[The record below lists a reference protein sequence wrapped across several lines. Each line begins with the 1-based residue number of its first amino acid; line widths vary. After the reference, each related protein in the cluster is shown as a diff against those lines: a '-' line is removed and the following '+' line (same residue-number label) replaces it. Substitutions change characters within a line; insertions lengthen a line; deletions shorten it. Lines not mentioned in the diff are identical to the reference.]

1 MSWVGDCSP
10 SMRARSR
17 RGAIAIVATAF
28 VLVWATYCNTFSNS
42 FHYDDVHTIVDNR
55 HIRDLGNVIGFFSD
69 PETFASISERAM
81 FRPVVT
87 TSFAVNYRLG
97 LYDVFGYH
105 VANFSLHLSCALLL
119 FLLARSIGLTRIQA
133 GIGALLFAVHP
144 VQTEVVNYISS
155 RSESLAALFF
165 LAALTA
171 YVRWR
176 TISEPDR
183 SHGRGA
189 QVLYVASVLSFVGA
203 LASKST
209 TLALPVVLLLFE
221 AALRRRAG
229 KGWSLSRL
237 VRYHS
242 PFWALS
248 AAYLFIVRSSAGVAL
263 GQPVRGLDEQI
274 LSQFKAFI
282 YYAKLLF
289 MPVNLSVDHQFS
301 ATTSVPALLGG
312 AVLASLLLAG
322 GAMHRNRQRGGSA
335 PLLGWSLSAL
345 LPASLVP
352 LNVLVNEHRLYLS
365 VAIASLW
372 IVGLVLST
380 VGDPHSWRTGS
391 RSVRLWGVGVALAVL
406 ALLAHDRNRAWATEL
421 TLWQDAV
428 DKAPGMYR
436 PHMHLGGAMEAAGK
450 WEAARAAYE
459 RALEIDPSVAL
470 VHYNL
475 ANALR
480 HLGRIEEARDSYE
493 ASLEL
498 NPDFLH
504 ALVNLGRLELDAGRL
519 SRSEDLLT
527 RARDSHP
534 TSGLVRHQLG
544 ALYRA
549 RGKQKA
555 AVKAYREGILLDPS
569 MVESHYNL
577 ANLYFHM
584 GKLEESRRSYESALA
599 LRPDHEGARYN
610 LADVYARLGKFRE
623 AEAICLE
630 ALAQAQPNGRFH
642 LLLAKVREGLG
653 K

>member
-1 MSWVGDCSP
+1 
-10 SMRARSR
+10 MRARSR
-17 RGAIAIVATAF
+17 VAAVAVAATAF
-28 VLVWATYCNTFSNS
+28 ALVWATYCNTFSNS
-42 FHYDDVHTIVDNR
+42 FHYDDFHTIVDNR

-105 VANFSLHLSCALLL
+105 VANFFLHLSCGLLL

-133 GIGALLFAVHP
+133 GIGALLFVVHP
-144 VQTEVVNYISS
+144 VQTEAVNYISS

-176 TISEPDR
+176 SIGETDR
-183 SHGRGA
+183 SDGHGA
-189 QVLYVASVLSFVGA
+189 QVLYVASVGSFVGA

-209 TLALPVVLLLFE
+209 SLALPVVLLLFE

-289 MPVNLSVDHQFS
+289 MPVSLSVDHQFS
-301 ATTSVPALLGG
+301 AADTPSVPAILGG

-322 GAMHRNRQRGGSA
+322 GAMYRNRQRGGSA
-335 PLLGWSLSAL
+335 PLLGWSLAAL

-352 LNVLVNEHRLYLS
+352 LNVLVNEHRLYLP

-372 IVGLVLST
+372 IVGFVLST

-436 PHMHLGGAMEAAGK
+436 PHMHLGGAMETAGK

-459 RALEIDPSVAL
+459 RAVEIDPSVA
-470 VHYNL
+470 
-475 ANALR
+475 
-480 HLGRIEEARDSYE
+480 
-493 ASLEL
+493 
-498 NPDFLH
+498 
-504 ALVNLGRLELDAGRL
+504 
-519 SRSEDLLT
+519 
-527 RARDSHP
+527 
-534 TSGLVRHQLG
+534 LVRHQLG
-544 ALYRA
+544 ALYKA
-549 RGKQKA
+549 SGKQEA
-555 AVKAYREGILLDPS
+555 AMTAYREGILLDPPR
-569 MVESHYNL
+569 VESHYNL
-577 ANLYFHM
+577 ANLYFDM
-584 GKLEESRRSYESALA
+584 GKLDDSRRSYESALA
-599 LRPDHEGARYN
+599 LQPDHRGARYN
-610 LADVYARLGKFRE
+610 LADVYARLGQFRK

-630 ALAQAQPNGRFH
+630 ALAEAQPDGRFH
-642 LLLAKVREGLG
+642 LLLAKVRESLA

>member
-1 MSWVGDCSP
+1 
-10 SMRARSR
+10 MRARSR
-17 RGAIAIVATAF
+17 VAAVAVAATAF
-28 VLVWATYCNTFSNS
+28 ALVWATYCNTFSNS
-42 FHYDDVHTIVDNR
+42 FHYDDFHTIVDNR

-105 VANFSLHLSCALLL
+105 VANFFLHLSCGLLL

-133 GIGALLFAVHP
+133 GIGALLFVVHP
-144 VQTEVVNYISS
+144 VQTEAVNYISS

-176 TISEPDR
+176 SIGETDR
-183 SHGRGA
+183 SDGHGA
-189 QVLYVASVLSFVGA
+189 QALYVASVGSFVGA

-209 TLALPVVLLLFE
+209 SLALPVVLLLFE

-289 MPVNLSVDHQFS
+289 MPVSLSVDHQFS
-301 ATTSVPALLGG
+301 AADTPSVPAILGG

-322 GAMHRNRQRGGSA
+322 GAMYRNRQRGGSA
-335 PLLGWSLSAL
+335 PLLGWSLAAL

-352 LNVLVNEHRLYLS
+352 LNVLVNEHRLYLP

-436 PHMHLGGAMEAAGK
+436 PHMHLGGAMETAGK

-459 RALEIDPSVAL
+459 RAVEIDPSVA
-470 VHYNL
+470 
-475 ANALR
+475 
-480 HLGRIEEARDSYE
+480 
-493 ASLEL
+493 
-498 NPDFLH
+498 
-504 ALVNLGRLELDAGRL
+504 
-519 SRSEDLLT
+519 
-527 RARDSHP
+527 
-534 TSGLVRHQLG
+534 LVRHQLG
-544 ALYRA
+544 ALYKA
-549 RGKQKA
+549 SGKQEA
-555 AVKAYREGILLDPS
+555 AMTAYREGILLDPPR
-569 MVESHYNL
+569 VESHYNL
-577 ANLYFHM
+577 ANLYFDM
-584 GKLEESRRSYESALA
+584 GKLDDSRRSYESALA
-599 LRPDHEGARYN
+599 LQPDHRGARYN
-610 LADVYARLGKFRE
+610 LADVYARLGQFRK

-630 ALAQAQPNGRFH
+630 ALAEAQPDGRFH
-642 LLLAKVREGLG
+642 LLLAKVRESLA

>member
-1 MSWVGDCSP
+1 
-10 SMRARSR
+10 MRARSR
-17 RGAIAIVATAF
+17 VAAVAVAATAF
-28 VLVWATYCNTFSNS
+28 ALVWATYCNTFSNS
-42 FHYDDVHTIVDNR
+42 FHYDDFHTIVDNR

-105 VANFSLHLSCALLL
+105 VANFFLHLSCGLLL

-133 GIGALLFAVHP
+133 GIGALLFVVHP
-144 VQTEVVNYISS
+144 VQTEAVNYISS

-176 TISEPDR
+176 SIGETDR
-183 SHGRGA
+183 SDGHGA
-189 QVLYVASVLSFVGA
+189 QALYVASVGSFVGA

-209 TLALPVVLLLFE
+209 SLALPVVLLLFE

-289 MPVNLSVDHQFS
+289 MPVSLSVDHQFS
-301 ATTSVPALLGG
+301 AADTPSVPAILGG

-322 GAMHRNRQRGGSA
+322 GAMYRNRQRGGSA
-335 PLLGWSLSAL
+335 PLLGWSLAAL

-352 LNVLVNEHRLYLS
+352 LNVLVNEHRLYLP

-372 IVGLVLST
+372 IVGFVLST

-436 PHMHLGGAMEAAGK
+436 PHMHLGGAMETAGK

-459 RALEIDPSVAL
+459 RAVEIDPSVA
-470 VHYNL
+470 
-475 ANALR
+475 
-480 HLGRIEEARDSYE
+480 
-493 ASLEL
+493 
-498 NPDFLH
+498 
-504 ALVNLGRLELDAGRL
+504 
-519 SRSEDLLT
+519 
-527 RARDSHP
+527 
-534 TSGLVRHQLG
+534 LVRHQLG
-544 ALYRA
+544 ALYKA
-549 RGKQKA
+549 SGKQEA
-555 AVKAYREGILLDPS
+555 AMTAYREGILLDPPR
-569 MVESHYNL
+569 VESHYNL
-577 ANLYFHM
+577 ANLYFDM
-584 GKLEESRRSYESALA
+584 GKLDDSRRSYESALA
-599 LRPDHEGARYN
+599 LQPDHRGARYN
-610 LADVYARLGKFRE
+610 LADVYARLGQFRK

-630 ALAQAQPNGRFH
+630 ALAEAQPDGRFH
-642 LLLAKVREGLG
+642 LLLAKVRESLA